1 MFDGLSISLDG
12 LKRFAQSGSESIHNI
27 RLPRHLINDVPILPY
42 SEYQAQGYEILRDLQ
57 NDNIAIQEI
66 YWAHLYINVK
76 KISILYFITNS
87 RIYLLRKTCTQIL
100 SKYQLIDKS
109 IPLDKIETT
118 NILEANRDT
127 TASIKNKK
135 KTAPVEPNSD
145 QSSQYELYVSFKLKF

>member
-1 MFDGLSISLDG
+1 M
-12 LKRFAQSGSESIHNI
+12 KRFAQSGSESIHNI

-66 YWAHLYINVK
+66 YWAHLYIDVK
-76 KISILYFITNS
+76 KMSTLYFITNS

-100 SKYQLIDKS
+100 SKYQLIEKS

-118 NILEANRDT
+118 NILEAKPDMAANT
-127 TASIKNKK
+127 KNKK
-135 KTAPVEPNSD
+135 KIALTEPNSE
-145 QSSQYELYVSFKLKF
+145 QSTQFELYVIFKFKF